1 MKAKAFAA
9 ELQIKQAVKDNEAA
23 KAIQSSATNAHGE
36 IQKAEQAAKVS
47 HYKQSFK
54 GGPAFVAPWA
64 GNAAGAPWAGNA
76 PAAPWAGNA
85 APAPWAAPFAEP
97 WAAAFAEPWAP
108 SPFPHKPLAHNFN
121 SY

>member
-23 KAIQSSATNAHGE
+23 KAIQSSATSAHGE
-36 IQKAEQAAKVS
+36 IQKAEQAAKLS

-54 GGPAFVAPWA
+54 GGPAFAAPWV
-64 GNAAGAPWAGNA
+64 GNAAL
-76 PAAPWAGNA
+76 
-85 APAPWAAPFAEP
+85 PAPWAAPFAEP
-97 WAAAFAEPWAP
+97 WTAPFAEPWVP
-108 SPFPHKPLAHNFN
+108 SPFAHKPLAHNFN